1 VTRKIIW
8 EQGCFD
14 TMIVKG
20 TWFSG
25 GLRSV
30 TFMIGLEI
38 LNAFSDINA
47 CILWERSKKNNTD
60 KT

>member
-1 VTRKIIW
+1 
-8 EQGCFD
+8 
-14 TMIVKG
+14 MIVKG